1 MTMRIQRRKDGMYQV
16 VESDTDG
23 ETFVFEEFSKLWL
36 AKEYIA
42 EWELWEAEW
51 EASDT
56 TLDKK

>member
-42 EWELWEAEW
+42 EWEQWEAAW

-56 TLDKK
+56 NLKE